1 MECYIKKH
9 DVSQNFVTAKS
20 LRVFPKKKGGPHAS
34 FPWIISVISAT
45 HILKTFWFFFKN
57 FVWKH
62 PLSRSEMRPTG
73 PLCTETSLFTF
84 WIWSLSPSRASH
96 NTILWFSMSKL
107 SVILSQK
114 STEIIIISDLTYTKC
129 PQSAIF
135 IYSVGSPCAYRC
147 DKIMMSFMATTDSAE
162 QVLVYQP

>member
-1 MECYIKKH
+1 MYPRTLWQLK
-9 DVSQNFVTAKS
+9 AY
-20 LRVFPKKKGGPHAS
+20 VFFRKKKGGPHAS

-129 PQSAIF
+129 PQSGIF
-135 IYSVGSPCAYRC
+135 IYSVSSPCAYRC